1 MLKCSLGWHHVIQ
14 GAELYQWPHTFSV
27 KRTGL
32 QVTRMKKANQ
42 LFTIS
47 QLSSL
52 LNVSKPTLR
61 FWEKEFSG
69 ILVPLRTTGGQRRY
83 NAEHV
88 EIVTKIRS
96 LKNAGMKLDEIRMNM
111 NRTMAGQY
119 ADPSSVD
126 ILAERVAEIV
136 KKEIVRYLESQA
148 FWTSRL
154 LLNSGAVAYR

>member
-1 MLKCSLGWHHVIQ
+1 
-14 GAELYQWPHTFSV
+14 
-27 KRTGL
+27 
-32 QVTRMKKANQ
+32 MKKANQ

-61 FWEKEFSG
+61 FWEKEFSE

-148 FWTSRL
+148 F
-154 LLNSGAVAYR
+154 